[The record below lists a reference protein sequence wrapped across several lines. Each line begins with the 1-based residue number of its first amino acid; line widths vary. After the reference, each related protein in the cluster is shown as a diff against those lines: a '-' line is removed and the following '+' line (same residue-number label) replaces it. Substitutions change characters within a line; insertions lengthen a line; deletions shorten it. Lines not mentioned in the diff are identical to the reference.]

1 LKNIIK
7 VYQLVYYLD
16 NKNLYL
22 SFIQALLIALLEIAG
37 IAILIPIIEILFKGS
52 NEIKVTSVFSALSFE
67 LFLIIL
73 AIFFLFKNFFYV
85 ICNKKINNFIHDVRY
100 LISQK
105 IFKQALLEKYEFHLK
120 KTSSSILNN
129 VIDDVNIYISL
140 GLKPL
145 IYFISEII
153 LIIAIVIFLLFFEF
167 KITLFSSI
175 FIIALFLIYYFFF
188 KKRIEKIG
196 KLRMEN
202 DKKKFSIAKE
212 SLHSIFEIK
221 FFNIENFIL
230 DKFSILN
237 KESNNQLSSIN
248 NYNIY
253 PKSYFETVIVII
265 VILSLFFLKK
275 NDLLSSESFLTIS
288 VFCLFLIRIV
298 PSFNRLSAYV
308 QNIGFCKASTEE
320 IIKLIINTNIQE
332 LSKFNEEKK
341 YLFSNLDRIT
351 NLSLKNINLTLNNKL
366 ILNNVNFEAGTE
378 EFILIMGPNGSG
390 KSTLLNIMSGM
401 IKPTSGHYFLNNN
414 FFDFDKHKLN
424 NVVSYLPQNTFILE
438 ETLEKNIIFGRN
450 KIDNSDQIIKKYLE
464 RFGLEKLDLDSHL
477 TENGKNISG
486 GEKQRIGLIRAIY
499 NNPSII
505 FLDEATASLDQQ
517 NEKKIMDYLKE
528 ISINCTII
536 FVTHNIN
543 HISYAT
549 RVFTFENGNLKIKVS

>member
-1 LKNIIK
+1 LRNIIK
-7 VYQLVYYLD
+7 VYQLVYHLD
-16 NKNLYL
+16 KKNLYL
-22 SFIQALLIALLEIAG
+22 SFIQAFFIAVLEITG
-37 IAILIPIIEILFKGS
+37 IAILIPVIEILFKGS
-52 NEIKVTSVFSALSFE
+52 NEIKVISNFSVHSVE

-73 AIFFLFKNFFYV
+73 AIFFLIKNFFYV
-85 ICNKKINNFIHDVRY
+85 IFNKNINGFIHDVRY
-100 LISQK
+100 LISQN
-105 IFKQALLEKYEFHLK
+105 IFKQALFEKYEFHLK
-120 KTSSSILNN
+120 KTSSSIISNI
-129 VIDDVNIYISL
+129 IDDVNIYISL

-145 IYFISEII
+145 IYLISEIV
-153 LIIAIVIFLLFFEF
+153 LIISILIFLLFFQF

-175 FIIALFLIYYFFF
+175 FITALFLMYYFFF
-188 KKRIEKIG
+188 KKKIERIG

-202 DKKKFSIAKE
+202 DKKKLSIAKE

-230 DKFSILN
+230 DKFSIIN

-253 PKSYFETVIVII
+253 PKSYFETVIVIM
-265 VILSLFFLKK
+265 VALSLLFLKK

-288 VFCLFLIRIV
+288 VFCLFLIRII
-298 PSFNRLSAYV
+298 PSFNKLSAYV
-308 QNIGFCKASTEE
+308 QNIGFCKESTEE
-320 IIKLIINTNIQE
+320 IIKLIINRNIQE
-332 LSKFNEEKK
+332 LNNFNEKK
-341 YLFSNLDRIT
+341 EYLFSNSDRIT
-351 NLSLKNINLTLNNKL
+351 NFSLKNINMTLNSKL
-366 ILNNVNFEAGTE
+366 ILNNVNFEVGPK

-401 IKPTSGHYFLNNN
+401 IKPTSGHFFLDNN
-414 FFDFDKHKLN
+414 FFNFDKHKLN

-464 RFGLEKLDLDSHL
+464 RFGLEKFDLDSHL
-477 TENGKNISG
+477 SEDGKNISG

-505 FLDEATASLDQQ
+505 LLDEATAALDQK
-517 NEKKIMDYLKE
+517 NEKKIMDYMKE
-528 ISINCTII
+528 ISVNCIII

-549 RVFTFENGNLKIKVS
+549 RIFTFENGNLTIKVS